1 MALNAKTIA
10 AGVGDILNVDGGLT
24 GSGKQVKDGDGT
36 ASPIYISTAAVGIG
50 ASSPGA
56 KLHVDENDNT
66 KAIALRVD
74 TDNVLNYLH
83 LVNNTNDSHFLFVN
97 NHTIGLKADDSGT
110 DGLIEFHTGGT
121 SKMAINHAGN
131 VGIGTGNPGVDLTVS
146 DSTTSSSSTGGAIR
160 LQSNDSAA
168 ATGDGH
174 RLGVIEFA
182 GEEDASDT
190 MAVGAKIEAITHAT
204 WSGSERSTGLRFF
217 VRDGSSAL
225 AEGMRITDTG
235 KVGINE
241 TSPANLLHVSNSDAG
256 GHASVEISR
265 GNPAGS
271 ANVVFSSADD
281 GYADWTIGSVDS
293 DDFGDGTDFGIGT
306 TLSAANVKLVIKSNG
321 RVGIGATDPVTD
333 LEIRS
338 GGTTGGELALTLGDG
353 DVGAEEIIGNI
364 RFQAPKV
371 GAGGDSIETVAYIR
385 AISEG
390 TFSAT
395 QNDTGLAFAT
405 AYDAPA
411 SEKMRISKHGKVGI
425 GETEPDYRLHI
436 KDGDSNGLLKF
447 ENPDAGGESYIMAIS
462 DDGGVAY
469 GAAGTFSIR
478 DSGNNVRLAIK
489 KTSGNVGI
497 GTTSPTKL
505 LHLYN
510 SVSAD
515 DTGIN
520 IQTSDKTAF
529 LGYGGLSNK
538 FAVDF
543 DGPAIEFRAADASY
557 ASRMIIEDGGN
568 VGIGTITPGALLEL
582 SSAAADSTILRL
594 TNTASSLT
602 ENDTISAI
610 QFYNSDITDDSPNIA
625 ASIYADAGPSGGSG
639 KLRFH
644 TTPVGSE
651 GAAATAT
658 MTLDHGGRVGIG
670 EDTPSQELHVKGSND
685 SAGALWTSIGP
696 GNIPGVK
703 VQNSSTSDGNY
714 AGYFFENDTHVAGG
728 IVMKFNTHTNDDSF
742 MHFATS
748 DTGATRNKMTIRND
762 GKVGIGTETPNSLL
776 EINSGAAGD
785 QTIDAAIAN
794 GLILS
799 TGGEMG
805 STYKYY
811 PAIAFRSEDPH
822 LDANHKIGAAI
833 LARTQGAQGSSDDI
847 GSYLQFATADT
858 GDADPI
864 VRMTIIDNGNI
875 SIGSDVLDP
884 VTDLDIR
891 GAGSNIGG
899 ELALTMAD
907 TAVGS
912 GETLGTIRFQA
923 PKVSAGGD
931 SIETAAYIKAISSG
945 TFSATRNDTA
955 LTFAT
960 AYSESATE
968 KMRIDPNGNV
978 GIGESSPGVELDVAG
993 RVAIGN
999 QTELTIASGAITI
1012 TQSYHKVDTEGDAS
1026 SDDLATING
1035 GGTVGTILVLSAAN
1049 DSRTVVVK
1057 NGTGNIVCGA
1067 DFTLD
1072 NSSDTIT
1079 LIWGGSQW
1087 MQISSSN
1094 NAA

>member
-1 MALNAKTIA
+1 YSVVASADTNYAGVFTGGNVGIGITTPSSILHVKTGDNNSGIRMENPDAGGKTYIMSIADDGGTAYAGAGAFSIRDAADDTVKLSISSGGNVGINSNSAASYPLEVNSAGDLNAARFISTDDGAQIIVQDDAEQCFVGVSDDNDICYVGPGSGASTSNINIKGSNGFVGIGNTAPEAKLHVATDSGGGQPRIIIA
-10 AGVGDILNVDGGLT
+10 NHVADEEAGGLFFRKSRNT
-24 GSGKQVKDGDGT
+24 TVNSHTIVNDNDELGVIAFYASDGNSWERAASIKAEIDGT
-36 ASPIYISTAAVGIG
+36 PGNSDVPGRLTFNTTADG
-50 ASSPGA
+50 ASSPTTRMTI
-56 KLHVDENDNT
+56 LNDGKVTIGGNLEVSTALYTNT
-66 KAIALRVD
+66 ITSAADAVMSFKTNEGTTRMAIA
-74 TDNVLNYLH
+74 
-83 LVNNTNDSHFLFVN
+83 
-97 NHTIGLKADDSGT
+97 DD
-110 DGLIEFHTGGT
+110 
-121 SKMAINHAGN
+121 GN
-131 VGIGTGNPGVDLTVS
+131 VGIGT
-146 DSTTSSSSTGGAIR
+146 DSS
-160 LQSNDSAA
+160 
-168 ATGDGH
+168 
-174 RLGVIEFA
+174 
-182 GEEDASDT
+182 
-190 MAVGAKIEAITHAT
+190 
-204 WSGSERSTGLRFF
+204 
-217 VRDGSSAL
+217 
-225 AEGMRITDTG
+225 
-235 KVGINE
+235 
-241 TSPANLLHVSNSDAG
+241 
-256 GHASVEISR
+256 
-265 GNPAGS
+265 
-271 ANVVFSSADD
+271 
-281 GYADWTIGSVDS
+281 
-293 DDFGDGTDFGIGT
+293 
-306 TLSAANVKLVIKSNG
+306 
-321 RVGIGATDPVTD
+321 
-333 LEIRS
+333 
-338 GGTTGGELALTLGDG
+338 
-353 DVGAEEIIGNI
+353 
-364 RFQAPKV
+364 
-371 GAGGDSIETVAYIR
+371 
-385 AISEG
+385 
-390 TFSAT
+390 
-395 QNDTGLAFAT
+395 
-405 AYDAPA
+405 
-411 SEKMRISKHGKVGI
+411 
-425 GETEPDYRLHI
+425 
-436 KDGDSNGLLKF
+436 
-447 ENPDAGGESYIMAIS
+447 
-462 DDGGVAY
+462 
-469 GAAGTFSIR
+469 
-478 DSGNNVRLAIK
+478 
-489 KTSGNVGI
+489 
-497 GTTSPTKL
+497 
-505 LHLYN
+505 
-510 SVSAD
+510 
-515 DTGIN
+515 
-520 IQTSDKTAF
+520 
-529 LGYGGLSNK
+529 
-538 FAVDF
+538 
-543 DGPAIEFRAADASY
+543 
-557 ASRMIIEDGGN
+557 
-568 VGIGTITPGALLEL
+568 
-582 SSAAADSTILRL
+582 
-594 TNTASSLT
+594 
-602 ENDTISAI
+602 
-610 QFYNSDITDDSPNIA
+610 
-625 ASIYADAGPSGGSG
+625 
-639 KLRFH
+639 
-644 TTPVGSE
+644 
-651 GAAATAT
+651 
-658 MTLDHGGRVGIG
+658 
-670 EDTPSQELHVKGSND
+670 
-685 SAGALWTSIGP
+685 
-696 GNIPGVK
+696 
-703 VQNSSTSDGNY
+703 
-714 AGYFFENDTHVAGG
+714 
-728 IVMKFNTHTNDDSF
+728 
-742 MHFATS
+742 
-748 DTGATRNKMTIRND
+748 
-762 GKVGIGTETPNSLL
+762 NSLL

-799 TGGEMG
+799 TGDEMG